1 MVKCTEHAQLISQL
15 HRRRGSQVTNELCM
29 KSEIFLTCGVCHHTL
44 RVGIIV
50 ECRGIQG
57 GSHPWMSSGRIY
69 SVKFWLIGNCHRCI
83 SSVELDVW
91 RMAVEGH
98 LPLLYNKR

>member
-1 MVKCTEHAQLISQL
+1 MVKCSEHAQLISQL
-15 HRRRGSQVTNELCM
+15 HRRRGSQVRNELLM
-29 KSEIFLTCGVCHHTL
+29 KSEICLTCGVGHHTL
-44 RVGIIV
+44 GVRIIV
-50 ECRGIQG
+50 ELRSIQG
-57 GSHPWMSSGRIY
+57 GSHPWMSSRRIY

-98 LPLLYNKR
+98 LTMLYNKR